1 MRRVVILFIGLVIAA
16 GTLAS
21 LPAKAAGPCYHLKIY
36 NRTQVLLDKW
46 VGLGCWPKAQPVSIE
61 RQDAGETIIETS
73 RYANR

>member
-1 MRRVVILFIGLVIAA
+1 MRRVVILFIGLLIAA

-21 LPAKAAGPCYHLKIY
+21 LPAQASGPCYHVKIY

-46 VGLGCWPKAQPVSIE
+46 VGLGCWPKTPVLVE
-61 RQDAGETIIETS
+61 RQVAGDMIVETS